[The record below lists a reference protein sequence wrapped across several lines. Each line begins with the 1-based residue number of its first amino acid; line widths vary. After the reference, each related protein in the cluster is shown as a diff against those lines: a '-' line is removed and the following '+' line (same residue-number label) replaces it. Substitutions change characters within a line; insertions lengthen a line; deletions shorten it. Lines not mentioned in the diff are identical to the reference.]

1 MNLVTLAEYKAYA
14 GISSTNQD
22 AMINTII
29 PKVSAL
35 VKNLC
40 RRTFVDFVSETKTE
54 ITSGNGSSRI
64 FLKEYPVIEVLSVE
78 VSYDYGQTYTEME
91 LYNQYVLDVED
102 DAIVYTAGE
111 YFPKYINGYRISY
124 TGGYE
129 ELPEDL
135 KVAILDLVGY
145 YLKNDMAIHSP
156 KAPGTNSV
164 QIEYVTSTNLP
175 AHIKRVL
182 DLYRGSYD

>member
-1 MNLVTLAEYKAYA
+1 MDLVTLAEYKAYA
-14 GISSTNQD
+14 GISSSTQD
-22 AMINTII
+22 AAINNVI

-40 RRTFVDFVSETKTE
+40 RRTFVDYVSDAKIEV
-54 ITSGNGSSRI
+54 TSGNGSSKI
-64 FLKEYPVIEVLSVE
+64 YLKEYPVINLSSVE
-78 VSYDYGQTYTEME
+78 ISYDYGQTYTELE
-91 LYNQYVLDVED
+91 LYNQYVFDQED
-102 DAIVYTAGE
+102 DALYCTASE
-111 YFPKYINGYRISY
+111 TFPKYINGYKITY

-129 ELPEDL
+129 ILPEDL
-135 KVAILDLVGY
+135 KVAVLDLVGY